1 MAGCAAGHAADRIGR
16 RECFLAGLLAAGLV
30 LAAAF
35 VAHIRRHPDPLV
47 APQLFSVHAFR
58 AGAAGLVAYYTG
70 FATMLLGTTLLL
82 TAQWRF
88 SVLHAAAAITAVA
101 GLATGRRIRVP
112 EVTAMAETAAE
123 SAAVAPGASRAGG
136 GQVDC

>member
-1 MAGCAAGHAADRIGR
+1 GAGTVLLLGAVGLVCAALTEAPRWPPSHSWPV
-16 RECFLAGLLAAGLV
+16 LAAGLI
-30 LAAAF
+30 LGTAF
-35 VAHIRRHPDPLV
+35 VARIRRHPDPLV

-88 SVLHAAAAITAVA
+88 SVLQAAASIAPGPITAGIVSPFS
-101 GLATGRRIRVP
+101 GRL
-112 EVTAMAETAAE
+112 
-123 SAAVAPGASRAGG
+123 SARFGV
-136 GQVDC
+136 